1 VLAAVAM
8 AVYSTGVVDLPNLDK
23 VLEDVGRALGTW
35 TYLLVGV
42 LAYAE
47 AAAFL
52 GLVIPGE
59 TAIIVAGVVA
69 GQGEIDIVALIA
81 LVWACSVAGDLTGLL
96 LGRRLGRP
104 FLLRHGPRVGV
115 SEDRVHQVDRF
126 FERHGGKA
134 VFLARF
140 VGLARALSPF
150 LAGSSGMP
158 LRRFLPYDVLGAGI
172 QSTILCLV
180 GYVFWHSLDQVLAI
194 AKKGAL
200 ALGLTITVVVALV
213 VAVRWIRVPENRG
226 RIDAWLDAHA
236 GNPAVRLLLATGRLA
251 RGPARFLWARLT
263 PGNLG
268 LELTTLLA
276 LGLVGGYAFFGYLIV
291 LDESVHT
298 MGDRRAVIWADAV
311 QAGVLDHL
319 ADAAEHLA
327 SLPVVAV
334 AIGVLSAGLLAMRER
349 LEAVVLA
356 GGLVLAVV
364 AVELFD
370 GAVARAAPSGTE
382 PVDYPDGSAAYA
394 VAWIALAVALRR
406 VGPRSA
412 KAALAVL
419 GTVLTVAAALAPVYL
434 RDEWFSNAAGGA
446 GLGVLCF
453 SLAGAVGVLTRAPR
467 RHPRGEGRAH
477 HRRGR
482 RHRPRVR
489 PDLRPRGCEA
499 RARRH
504 RRGRL
509 EGERQARRSA
519 GRRGRHAGDGR
530 HPA

>member
-1 VLAAVAM
+1 VKPVWLLAAAALAAFLFVRRRRLEPLVLGAGIVAAVGM

-23 VLEDVGRALGTW
+23 ILEDVGRALGPW

-42 LAYAE
+42 LAFAE

-52 GLVIPGE
+52 GLVVPGE

-81 LVWACSVAGDLTGLL
+81 LVWTCSVAGDMTGLL

-158 LRRFLPYDVLGAGI
+158 VRRFLPYDVLGAGI

-180 GYVFWHSLDQVLAI
+180 GYVFWHSLDRVLAV

-200 ALGLTITVVVALV
+200 ALGVTITVVVGLV
-213 VAVRWIRVPENRG
+213 VAVRWLRNPENRR
-226 RIDAWLDAHA
+226 RIDAWLEAHA
-236 GNPAVRLLLATGRLA
+236 GNPAVRLLLGAGRLA

-263 PGNLG
+263 PGNRG

-276 LGLVGGYAFFGYLIV
+276 LGLVGGYVFFGYLIV

-298 MGDRRAVIWADAV
+298 MGDRRAEIWADTA
-311 QAGVLDHL
+311 QAGVLDDL
-319 ADAAEHLA
+319 ASAAKHLA

-334 AIGVLSAGLLAMRER
+334 AIALLAAGLLAMRER
-349 LEAVVLA
+349 LEAIVLA
-356 GGLVLAVV
+356 GGLLLTVI

-370 GAVARAAPSGTE
+370 GIVVRVAPSGAE
-382 PVDYPDGSAAYA
+382 AAAYPDGSAAYA
-394 VAWIALAVALRR
+394 VAWIAVAVALRR
-406 VGPRSA
+406 VGPRAA
-412 KAALAVL
+412 KAGLAVL
-419 GTVLTVAAALAPVYL
+419 GTALTVAAALAPVYL
-434 RDEWFSNAAGGA
+434 REEWFSNAAGGA

-453 SLAGAVGVLTRAPR
+453 SLAGIAGLLTRAR
-467 RHPRGEGRAH
+467 
-477 HRRGR
+477 
-482 RHRPRVR
+482 
-489 PDLRPRGCEA
+489 
-499 RARRH
+499 
-504 RRGRL
+504 
-509 EGERQARRSA
+509 
-519 GRRGRHAGDGR
+519 
-530 HPA
+530 